1 MRQYELISKNEKR
14 NIFFNCIP
22 FCIEKLKL
30 TESDHAH
37 IHEFSQLTI
46 VTGGRGKIIVNN
58 YEKNLTEGCVY
69 VINSFTPH
77 HLHEVEG
84 LEIIHLLF
92 HADDLMKYAGTLKQ
106 NEGFQSLFVLQAT
119 LNESMDLTNVLHLL
133 YDELYYISNICDHL
147 LEEVSCSEN
156 GYEVMVH
163 SYFMILI
170 TYLSRIYEKNDSQNS
185 QKQKYQKVI
194 SYLEDHY
201 TEPLIVE
208 DLAALACLSER
219 QFRRLFTEKYGLSPK
234 KYCLNLRMKESC
246 YLLKSTNLSISEISV
261 KTGFEDANYFSRQ
274 FKKHTGL
281 TPKEYRK
288 LETF

>member
-92 HADDLMKYAGTLKQ
+92 HAVNLIQEPPAG
-106 NEGFQSLFVLQAT
+106 AI
-119 LNESMDLTNVLHLL
+119 LHLARNRAVVKAV
-133 YDELYYISNICDHL
+133 DRCHQQF
-147 LEEVSCSEN
+147 V
-156 GYEVMVH
+156 
-163 SYFMILI
+163 I
-170 TYLSRIYEKNDSQNS
+170 TR
-185 QKQKYQKVI
+185 V
-194 SYLEDHY
+194 
-201 TEPLIVE
+201 
-208 DLAALACLSER
+208 
-219 QFRRLFTEKYGLSPK
+219 
-234 KYCLNLRMKESC
+234 
-246 YLLKSTNLSISEISV
+246 
-261 KTGFEDANYFSRQ
+261 
-274 FKKHTGL
+274 
-281 TPKEYRK
+281 
-288 LETF
+288 

>member
-1 MRQYELISKNEKR
+1 
-14 NIFFNCIP
+14 
-22 FCIEKLKL
+22 
-30 TESDHAH
+30 
-37 IHEFSQLTI
+37 
-46 VTGGRGKIIVNN
+46 
-58 YEKNLTEGCVY
+58 
-69 VINSFTPH
+69 
-77 HLHEVEG
+77 
-84 LEIIHLLF
+84 
-92 HADDLMKYAGTLKQ
+92 MKYAGTLKQ

-185 QKQKYQKVI
+185 QKQKFQKVI